1 MKNLINKSEIMK
13 YFKYLI
19 FTLPVLF
26 IIGCDLDEEPP
37 FLDET
42 IYTDAQSAQAARDG
56 IYQSLTTYNTQERRL
71 FITNLYSGLMFTGK
85 GGNRVN
91 TRDMSTLVSLK
102 PGYHMDA
109 SFLWQG
115 LYQAIARCNGAIANI
130 NTTSSPSSN
139 DQVTFND
146 VAGHAYFVRAWSYF
160 ELANLFGDV
169 PLWLELPSSG
179 NTNKALSTKS
189 EIFQQIISDATNA
202 ASLLNGNAGV
212 GYPKA
217 NAANMLLAKVYM
229 TIATNND
236 LQTSG
241 GSSEYWNLANQAAQ
255 SVYGQYSLVND
266 YGSLFT
272 VQGENSAES
281 IFELQI
287 SQDATNSQMGRNF
300 TPWKYKAGMHFGWFR
315 VSAFQHDKHL
325 KAYGGNT
332 NWNANNLSTYPDS
345 RYKATYLSQYQR
357 ADRTPPAGLVRVYP
371 HNPSRGRFAIA
382 HPYLFKW
389 TEKDKAHNNQFNSQ
403 NVVVYRYAELL
414 LMLAEISNELGN
426 GQQMTYLQPVLDRA
440 GVTARTQF
448 SQGQS
453 AFRDAIMDEYK
464 FELIGEGHDSWHVR
478 RRGVQYFVNKI
489 INPHNNSIGQ
499 KVGVGAKKY
508 AANLEVKFSTDPN
521 EIMKM
526 PIPLSEINTN
536 ELIN

>member
-345 RYKATYLSQYQR
+345 RYKATYLSEYQR

-489 INPHNNSIGQ
+489 LNPHNNSIGQ

>member
-1 MKNLINKSEIMK
+1 MKNLINKKEIMK

-19 FTLPVLF
+19 LALPISF
-26 IIGCDLDEEPP
+26 IMGCDLDEEPP

-42 IYTDAQSAQAARDG
+42 IYTNAQSAQAARDG

-71 FITNLYSGLMFTGK
+71 FITNLYSGVMSTGK

-91 TRDMSTLVSLK
+91 TRDLSTLVSLK

-109 SFLWQG
+109 DWLWTG
-115 LYQAIARCNGAIANI
+115 LYQTIARCNGAISNI
-130 NTTSSPSSN
+130 NTTASPSSN
-139 DQVTFND
+139 DEVVFND

-160 ELANLFGDV
+160 ELVNLFGDV
-169 PLWLELPSSG
+169 PLWLDLPSSD
-179 NTNKALSTKS
+179 NTNKALSSKS
-189 EIFQQIISDATNA
+189 DVVQQIISDASTA
-202 ASLLNGNAGV
+202 ASMLNGNAGI

-217 NAANMLLAKVYM
+217 HAANMLLAKVYM

-236 LQTSG
+236 LQVD
-241 GSSEYWNLANQAAQ
+241 GSSMDYWNLANQAAQ
-255 SVYGQYSLVND
+255 SAYGHYSLVND
-266 YGSLFT
+266 FGSLFT
-272 VQGENSAES
+272 VQGENSTES
-281 IFELQI
+281 MFELQI

-332 NWNANNLSTYPDS
+332 TWNANNLSTYPDS

-371 HNPSRGRFAIA
+371 HNPTRGRFAIA

-389 TEKDKAHNNQFNSQ
+389 AEKDKTHNNQFNSQ
-403 NVVVYRYAELL
+403 NIVVYRYAELL

-440 GVTARTQF
+440 GVTARPQF

-478 RRGVQYFVNKI
+478 RRGVQYFIDKTLS
-489 INPHNNSIGQ
+489 PHNNSFG
-499 KVGVGAKKY
+499 KRVGVGWKRYAK
-508 AANLEVKFSTDPN
+508 NLEVEFSTDPN
-521 EIMKM
+521 QIMQM
-526 PIPLSEINTN
+526 PIPISEVNTN

>member
-1 MKNLINKSEIMK
+1 MKNLINKKEIMK

-19 FTLPVLF
+19 LALPILF
-26 IIGCDLDEEPP
+26 IMGCDLDEEPP

-42 IYTDAQSAQAARDG
+42 IYTNAQSAQAARDG

-109 SFLWQG
+109 DWLWTG
-115 LYQAIARCNGAIANI
+115 LYQTIARCNGAISNI
-130 NTTSSPSSN
+130 NTTASPSSN
-139 DQVTFND
+139 DEVVFND

-160 ELANLFGDV
+160 ELVNLFGDV
-169 PLWLELPSSG
+169 PLWLELPSSD
-179 NTNKALSTKS
+179 NTNKALSSKS
-189 EIFQQIISDATNA
+189 DVVQQIISDASTA
-202 ASLLNGNAGV
+202 ASMLNGNAGI

-217 NAANMLLAKVYM
+217 HAANMLLAKVYM

-236 LQTSG
+236 LQVD
-241 GSSEYWNLANQAAQ
+241 GSSMDYWNLANQAAQ
-255 SVYGQYSLVND
+255 SAYGHYSLVND
-266 YGSLFT
+266 FGSLFT

-281 IFELQI
+281 MFELQI

-315 VSAFQHDKHL
+315 VTAFQHDKHL

-332 NWNANNLSTYPDS
+332 TWNANNLSTYPDS

-357 ADRTPPAGLVRVYP
+357 ADRTPPAGLVKVYP
-371 HNPSRGRFAIA
+371 HNPTRGRFAIA

-389 TEKDKAHNNQFNSQ
+389 AEKDKTHNNQFNSQ
-403 NVVVYRYAELL
+403 NIVVYRYAELL

-440 GVTARTQF
+440 GVTARPQF

-478 RRGVQYFVNKI
+478 RRGVQYFINKTLS
-489 INPHNNSIGQ
+489 PHNNSFG
-499 KVGVGAKKY
+499 KRVGVGWKRYAK
-508 AANLEVKFSTDPN
+508 NLEVEFSTDPN
-521 EIMKM
+521 QIMQM
-526 PIPLSEINTN
+526 PIPISEVNTN

>member
-332 NWNANNLSTYPDS
+332 ILNANNLSTYPDS

-489 INPHNNSIGQ
+489 LNPHNNSIGQ

>member
-109 SFLWQG
+109 SFVWQG

-189 EIFQQIISDATNA
+189 EVFQQIISDATNA

-357 ADRTPPAGLVRVYP
+357 SDRTPPAGQIRVYP

-489 INPHNNSIGQ
+489 LNPHNNSIGQ

>member
-1 MKNLINKSEIMK
+1 MKNLINKKEIMK

-19 FTLPVLF
+19 LALPILF
-26 IIGCDLDEEPP
+26 IMGCDLDEEPP

-42 IYTDAQSAQAARDG
+42 IYTNAQSAQA
-56 IYQSLTTYNTQERRL
+56 
-71 FITNLYSGLMFTGK
+71 
-85 GGNRVN
+85 
-91 TRDMSTLVSLK
+91 TLVSLK

-109 SFLWQG
+109 DWLWTG
-115 LYQAIARCNGAIANI
+115 LYQTIARCNGAISNI
-130 NTTSSPSSN
+130 NTTASPSSN
-139 DQVTFND
+139 DEVVFND

-160 ELANLFGDV
+160 ELVNLFGDV
-169 PLWLELPSSG
+169 PLWLDLPSSD
-179 NTNKALSTKS
+179 NTNKALSSKS
-189 EIFQQIISDATNA
+189 DVVQQIISDASTA
-202 ASLLNGNAGV
+202 ASMLNGNAGI

-217 NAANMLLAKVYM
+217 HAANMLLAKVYM

-236 LQTSG
+236 LQVD
-241 GSSEYWNLANQAAQ
+241 GSSMDYWNLANQAAQ
-255 SVYGQYSLVND
+255 SAYGHYSLVND
-266 YGSLFT
+266 FGSLFT
-272 VQGENSAES
+272 VQGENSTES
-281 IFELQI
+281 MFELQI

-332 NWNANNLSTYPDS
+332 TWNANNLSTYPDS

-371 HNPSRGRFAIA
+371 HNPTRGRFAIA

-389 TEKDKAHNNQFNSQ
+389 AEKDKTHNNQFNSQ
-403 NVVVYRYAELL
+403 NIVVYRYAELL

-440 GVTARTQF
+440 GVTARPQF

-453 AFRDAIMDEYK
+453 AFRDAIMDEY
-464 FELIGEGHDSWHVR
+464 HDSWHVR
-478 RRGVQYFVNKI
+478 RRGVQYFINKTLS
-489 INPHNNSIGQ
+489 PHNNSFG
-499 KVGVGAKKY
+499 KRVGVGWKRYAK
-508 AANLEVKFSTDPN
+508 NLEVEFSTDPN
-521 EIMKM
+521 QIMQM
-526 PIPLSEINTN
+526 PIPISEVNTN

>member
-1 MKNLINKSEIMK
+1 MKNLINKKEIMK

-19 FTLPVLF
+19 LALPILF
-26 IIGCDLDEEPP
+26 IMGCDLEEEPP

-42 IYTDAQSAQAARDG
+42 IYTNAQSAQAARDG

-109 SFLWQG
+109 DWLWTG
-115 LYQAIARCNGAIANI
+115 LYQTIARCNGAISNI
-130 NTTSSPSSN
+130 NTTASPSSN
-139 DQVTFND
+139 DEVVFND

-160 ELANLFGDV
+160 ELVNLFGDV
-169 PLWLELPSSG
+169 PLWLDLPSSD
-179 NTNKALSTKS
+179 NTNKELSSKS
-189 EIFQQIISDATNA
+189 DVIQQIISDASTA
-202 ASLLNGNAGV
+202 ASMLNGNAGI

-217 NAANMLLAKVYM
+217 HAASMLLAKVYM

-236 LQTSG
+236 LQVD
-241 GSSEYWNLANQAAQ
+241 GSSMDYWNLANQAAQ
-255 SVYGQYSLVND
+255 SAYGHYSLVND
-266 YGSLFT
+266 FGSLFT

-281 IFELQI
+281 MFELQI

-332 NWNANNLSTYPDS
+332 TWNANNLSTYPDS

-357 ADRTPPAGLVRVYP
+357 ADRTPPAGLVKVYP
-371 HNPSRGRFAIA
+371 HNPTRGRFAIA

-389 TEKDKAHNNQFNSQ
+389 AEKDKTHNNQFNSQ
-403 NVVVYRYAELL
+403 NIVVYRYAELL

-426 GQQMTYLQPVLDRA
+426 GQHMSYLQPVLDRA
-440 GVTARTQF
+440 GVTARSQF

-478 RRGVQYFVNKI
+478 RRGVQYFINKTLT
-489 INPHNNSIGQ
+489 PHNNSFG
-499 KVGVGAKKY
+499 KRVGVGWKKY
-508 AANLEVKFSTDPN
+508 AKNLEVEFSTDPN
-521 EIMKM
+521 QIMQM
-526 PIPLSEINTN
+526 PIPISEVNTN

>member
-109 SFLWQG
+109 SFVWQG

-189 EIFQQIISDATNA
+189 EVFQQIISDATNA

-345 RYKATYLSQYQR
+345 RYKATYLSEYQR
-357 ADRTPPAGLVRVYP
+357 SDRTPPAGLMRVYP

-426 GQQMTYLQPVLDRA
+426 GQQMTYLQPILDRA

-489 INPHNNSIGQ
+489 LNPHNNSIGQ
-499 KVGVGAKKY
+499 KVAVGAKKY

>member
-489 INPHNNSIGQ
+489 LNPHNNSIGQ

>member
-109 SFLWQG
+109 SFVWQG

-189 EIFQQIISDATNA
+189 EVFQQIISDATNA

-345 RYKATYLSQYQR
+345 RYKATYLSEYQR
-357 ADRTPPAGLVRVYP
+357 SDRTPPAGLMRVYP

-426 GQQMTYLQPVLDRA
+426 GQQMTYLQPILDRA

-489 INPHNNSIGQ
+489 LNPHNNSIGQ

>member
-345 RYKATYLSQYQR
+345 RYKATYLSEYQR

>member
-109 SFLWQG
+109 SFVWQG

-189 EIFQQIISDATNA
+189 EVFQQIISDATNA

-345 RYKATYLSQYQR
+345 RYKATYLSEYQR
-357 ADRTPPAGLVRVYP
+357 SDRTPPAGLIRVYP

-478 RRGVQYFVNKI
+478 RRGVQYFVNKTL
-489 INPHNNSIGQ
+489 NPHNNSIGQ

>member
-332 NWNANNLSTYPDS
+332 IWNANNLSTYPDS
-345 RYKATYLSQYQR
+345 RYKATYLSEYQR
-357 ADRTPPAGLVRVYP
+357 SDRTPPAGLIRVYP

-453 AFRDAIMDEYK
+453 VFRDAIMDEYK

-478 RRGVQYFVNKI
+478 RRGVQYFVNKTL
-489 INPHNNSIGQ
+489 NPHNNSIGQ
-499 KVGVGAKKY
+499 NVGVGAKKY

>member
-1 MKNLINKSEIMK
+1 MKNLINKKEIMK

-19 FTLPVLF
+19 LALPILF
-26 IIGCDLDEEPP
+26 IMGCDLDEEPP

-42 IYTDAQSAQAARDG
+42 IYTNAQSAQAARDG

-109 SFLWQG
+109 DWLWTG
-115 LYQAIARCNGAIANI
+115 LYQTIARCNGAISNI
-130 NTTSSPSSN
+130 NTTASPSSN
-139 DQVTFND
+139 DEVVFND
-146 VAGHAYFVRAWSYF
+146 VAGHAYFVRDWSYF
-160 ELANLFGDV
+160 ELVNLFGDV
-169 PLWLELPSSG
+169 PLWLELPSSN
-179 NTNKALSTKS
+179 NTNNALSTKS
-189 EIFQQIISDATNA
+189 DVVQQIISDASTA
-202 ASLLNGNAGV
+202 ASMLNGNAGI

-217 NAANMLLAKVYM
+217 HAANMLLAKVYM

-236 LQTSG
+236 LQVD
-241 GSSEYWNLANQAAQ
+241 GSSMDYWNLANQAAQ
-255 SVYGQYSLVND
+255 SAYGHYSLVND
-266 YGSLFT
+266 FGSLFT
-272 VQGENSAES
+272 VQGENSTES
-281 IFELQI
+281 MFELQI

-332 NWNANNLSTYPDS
+332 TWNANNLSTYPDS

-357 ADRTPPAGLVRVYP
+357 ADRTPPAGLVRVSP
-371 HNPSRGRFAIA
+371 HNPTRGRFAIA

-389 TEKDKAHNNQFNSQ
+389 AEKDKTHNNQFNSQ
-403 NVVVYRYAELL
+403 NIVVYRYAELL

-426 GQQMTYLQPVLDRA
+426 GQHMTYLQPVLDRA
-440 GVTARTQF
+440 GVTARPQF

-478 RRGVQYFVNKI
+478 RRGVQYFIDKTLS
-489 INPHNNSIGQ
+489 PHNNSFG
-499 KVGVGAKKY
+499 KRVGVGWKRYAK
-508 AANLEVKFSTDPN
+508 NLEVEFSTDPN
-521 EIMKM
+521 QIMQM
-526 PIPLSEINTN
+526 PIPISEVNTN

>member
-1 MKNLINKSEIMK
+1 MK
-13 YFKYLI
+13 YIKLLLI
-19 FTLPVLF
+19 LPLVF
-26 IIGCDLDEEPP
+26 FVSCDLDESPP
-37 FLDET
+37 FLDAT
-42 IYTDAQSAQAARDG
+42 LYQDVQSAEAARDG
-56 IYQSLTTYNTQERRL
+56 IYQALTSYDTQERRL
-71 FITNLYSGLMFTGK
+71 FIENLYSGIMFTRK
-85 GGNRVN
+85 GGARVT
-91 TRDMSTLVSLK
+91 TRDMSTLCSLK

-109 SFLWQG
+109 EAMWGG
-115 LYQAIARCNGAIANI
+115 LYQAIARANGAIAAI
-130 NTTSSPSSN
+130 NTVSSPSN
-139 DQVTFND
+139 TDELAFND

-160 ELANLFGDV
+160 ELVNLFGDV
-169 PLWLELPSSG
+169 PLWLDLPSSD
-179 NTNKALSTKS
+179 NTNKALSSKS
-189 EIFQQIISDATNA
+189 DVIQQIISDASTA
-202 ASLLNGNAGV
+202 ASMLNGNAGM

-217 NAANMLLAKVYM
+217 HAASMLLAKVYM

-236 LQTSG
+236 LQVD
-241 GSSEYWNLANQAAQ
+241 GSSMDYWNLANQAAQ
-255 SVYGQYSLVND
+255 SAYGHYSLVND
-266 YGSLFT
+266 FGSLFT

-281 IFELQI
+281 MFELQI

-332 NWNANNLSTYPDS
+332 TWNANNLSTYPDS

-357 ADRTPPAGLVRVYP
+357 ADRTPPAGLVKVYP
-371 HNPSRGRFAIA
+371 HNPTRGRFAIA

-389 TEKDKAHNNQFNSQ
+389 AEKDKTHNNQFNSQ
-403 NVVVYRYAELL
+403 NIVVYRYAELL

-440 GVTARTQF
+440 GVSARSQF

-478 RRGVQYFVNKI
+478 RRGVQYFINKTLG
-489 INPHNNSIGQ
+489 PHNNSFGK
-499 KVGVGAKKY
+499 KVGVGWKKY
-508 AANLEVKFSTDPN
+508 AKNLEVEFSTDPN
-521 EIMKM
+521 QIMQM
-526 PIPLSEINTN
+526 PIPISEVNTN

>member
-1 MKNLINKSEIMK
+1 MKNLINKKEIMK

-19 FTLPVLF
+19 LALPILF
-26 IIGCDLDEEPP
+26 IMGCDLEEEPP

-42 IYTDAQSAQAARDG
+42 IYTNAQSAQAARDG

-109 SFLWQG
+109 DWLWTG
-115 LYQAIARCNGAIANI
+115 LYQTIARCNGAISNI
-130 NTTSSPSSN
+130 NTTASPSSN
-139 DQVTFND
+139 DEVVFND

-160 ELANLFGDV
+160 ELVNLFGDV
-169 PLWLELPSSG
+169 PLWLDLPSSD
-179 NTNKALSTKS
+179 NTNKALSSKS
-189 EIFQQIISDATNA
+189 DVVQQIISDASIA
-202 ASLLNGNAGV
+202 ASMLNGNAGI

-217 NAANMLLAKVYM
+217 HAASMLLAKVYM

-236 LQTSG
+236 LQVD
-241 GSSEYWNLANQAAQ
+241 GSSMDYWNLANQAAQ
-255 SVYGQYSLVND
+255 SAYGHYSLVND
-266 YGSLFT
+266 FGSLFT

-281 IFELQI
+281 MFELQI

-332 NWNANNLSTYPDS
+332 TWNANNLSTYPDS
-345 RYKATYLSQYQR
+345 RYKSTYLSQYQR
-357 ADRTPPAGLVRVYP
+357 ADRTPPAGLVKVYP
-371 HNPSRGRFAIA
+371 HNPTRGRFGIA

-389 TEKDKAHNNQFNSQ
+389 AEKDKTHNNQFNSQ
-403 NVVVYRYAELL
+403 NIVVYRYAELL

-440 GVTARTQF
+440 GVTARPQF

-478 RRGVQYFVNKI
+478 RRGVQYFINKTLT
-489 INPHNNSIGQ
+489 PHNNSFG
-499 KVGVGAKKY
+499 KRVGVGWKRYAK
-508 AANLEVKFSTDPN
+508 NLEVEFSTDPN
-521 EIMKM
+521 QIMKM
-526 PIPLSEINTN
+526 PIPISEVNTN

>member
-109 SFLWQG
+109 SFVWQG

-189 EIFQQIISDATNA
+189 EVFQQIISDATNA

-357 ADRTPPAGLVRVYP
+357 SDRTPPAGLIRVYP

-489 INPHNNSIGQ
+489 LNPHNNSIGQ

>member
-42 IYTDAQSAQAARDG
+42 NYTDAQSAQAARDG

-109 SFLWQG
+109 SFVWQG

-189 EIFQQIISDATNA
+189 EVFQQIISDATNA

-345 RYKATYLSQYQR
+345 RYKATYLSEYQR
-357 ADRTPPAGLVRVYP
+357 SDRTPPAGLMRVYP

-426 GQQMTYLQPVLDRA
+426 GQQMTYLQPILDRA

-489 INPHNNSIGQ
+489 LNPHNNSIGQ
-499 KVGVGAKKY
+499 KVAVGAKKY

>member
-332 NWNANNLSTYPDS
+332 IWNANNLSTYPDS

-489 INPHNNSIGQ
+489 LNPHNNSIGQ

>member
-1 MKNLINKSEIMK
+1 MKNLLNKTFIIR

-19 FTLPVLF
+19 FTLPILF
-26 IIGCDLDEEPP
+26 FIGCDLEEEPP

-42 IYTDAQSAQAARDG
+42 IYTDSQSAQAARDG
-56 IYQSLTTYNTQERRL
+56 IYQALTTYNTQERRL

-109 SFLWQG
+109 SAVWGG
-115 LYQAIARCNGAIANI
+115 LYQAIARCNGAISNI
-130 NTTSSPSSN
+130 ETVATPSSN
-139 DQVTFND
+139 DQVVFND

-179 NTNKALSTKS
+179 NTNKAVSSKS
-189 EIFQQIISDATNA
+189 DVYQQIISDASTA

-217 NAANMLLAKVYM
+217 HAANMLLAKVYM
-229 TIATNND
+229 TMATNAD
-236 LQTSG
+236 LQTD
-241 GSSEYWNLANQAAQ
+241 GSAMDYWTMANQAAQ
-255 SVYGQYSLVND
+255 SAYGQYSLVND
-266 YGSLFT
+266 FSSLFT
-272 VQGENSAES
+272 VQGENSSES

-315 VSAFQHDKHL
+315 VTAFQHDKHL
-325 KAYGGNT
+325 KTYGGNT
-332 NWNANNLSTYPDS
+332 TWNANNLDTFPDS
-345 RYKATYLSQYQR
+345 RYKATYLSQYYR

-389 TEKDKAHNNQFNSQ
+389 TEKDKSHNNQFNSQ
-403 NVVVYRYAELL
+403 NIVVYRYAELL
-414 LMLAEISNELGN
+414 LMLAEIANELGN
-426 GQQMTYLQPVLDRA
+426 GQEMTYLQPVLDRA
-440 GVTARTQF
+440 GVAARPEF
-448 SQGQS
+448 SQGKV

-478 RRGVQYFVNKI
+478 RRGIQYFKDKTLT
-489 INPHNNSIGQ
+489 PHNSSFGK

-508 AANLEVKFSTDPN
+508 AKNLEVEFSTDPN
-521 EIMKM
+521 QIMHM
-526 PIPLSEINTN
+526 PIPLNEINTN

>member
-1 MKNLINKSEIMK
+1 MKNLINKKEIMK

-19 FTLPVLF
+19 LALPILF
-26 IIGCDLDEEPP
+26 IMGCDLEEEPP

-42 IYTDAQSAQAARDG
+42 IYTNAQSAQAARDG

-109 SFLWQG
+109 DWLWTG
-115 LYQAIARCNGAIANI
+115 LYQTIARCNGAISNI
-130 NTTSSPSSN
+130 NTTASPSSN
-139 DQVTFND
+139 DEVVFND

-160 ELANLFGDV
+160 ELVNLFGDV
-169 PLWLELPSSG
+169 PLWLDLPSSD
-179 NTNKALSTKS
+179 NTNKELSSKS
-189 EIFQQIISDATNA
+189 DVIQQIISDASTA
-202 ASLLNGNAGV
+202 ASMLNGNAGI

-217 NAANMLLAKVYM
+217 HAASMLLAKVYM

-236 LQTSG
+236 LQVD
-241 GSSEYWNLANQAAQ
+241 GSSMDYWNLANQAAQ
-255 SVYGQYSLVND
+255 SAYGHYSLVND
-266 YGSLFT
+266 FGSLFT

-281 IFELQI
+281 MFELQI

-332 NWNANNLSTYPDS
+332 TWNANNLSTYPDS

-357 ADRTPPAGLVRVYP
+357 ADRTPPAGLVKVYP
-371 HNPSRGRFAIA
+371 HNPTRGRFAIA

-389 TEKDKAHNNQFNSQ
+389 AEKDKTHNNQFNSQ
-403 NVVVYRYAELL
+403 NIVVYRYAELL

-426 GQQMTYLQPVLDRA
+426 GQQMSYLQPVLDRA
-440 GVTARTQF
+440 GVTARSQF

-478 RRGVQYFVNKI
+478 RRGVQYFINKTLT
-489 INPHNNSIGQ
+489 PHNNSFG
-499 KVGVGAKKY
+499 KRVGVGWKKY
-508 AANLEVKFSTDPN
+508 AKNLEVEFSTDPN
-521 EIMKM
+521 QIMQM
-526 PIPLSEINTN
+526 PIPISEVNTN
-536 ELIN
+536 EFIN

>member
-19 FTLPVLF
+19 FILPVLF

-109 SFLWQG
+109 SFVWQG

-189 EIFQQIISDATNA
+189 EVFQQIISDATNA

-345 RYKATYLSQYQR
+345 RYKATYLSEYQR
-357 ADRTPPAGLVRVYP
+357 SDRTPPAGLMRVYP

-426 GQQMTYLQPVLDRA
+426 GQQMTYLQPILDRA

-489 INPHNNSIGQ
+489 LNPHNNSIGQ
-499 KVGVGAKKY
+499 KVAVGAKKY

>member
-332 NWNANNLSTYPDS
+332 IWNANNLSTYPDS
-345 RYKATYLSQYQR
+345 RYKATYLSEYQR

-489 INPHNNSIGQ
+489 LNPHNNSIGQ

>member
-1 MKNLINKSEIMK
+1 MKNLINKKEIMK

-19 FTLPVLF
+19 LALPILF
-26 IIGCDLDEEPP
+26 IMGCDLEEEPP

-42 IYTDAQSAQAARDG
+42 IYTNAQSAQAARDG

-109 SFLWQG
+109 DWLWTG
-115 LYQAIARCNGAIANI
+115 LYQTIARCNGAISNI
-130 NTTSSPSSN
+130 NTTASPSSN
-139 DQVTFND
+139 DEVVFND

-160 ELANLFGDV
+160 ELVNLFGDV
-169 PLWLELPSSG
+169 PLWLDLPSSD
-179 NTNKALSTKS
+179 NTNKELSSKS
-189 EIFQQIISDATNA
+189 DVIQQIISDASTA
-202 ASLLNGNAGV
+202 ASMLNGNAGI

-217 NAANMLLAKVYM
+217 HAASMLLAKVYM

-236 LQTSG
+236 LQVD
-241 GSSEYWNLANQAAQ
+241 GSSMDYWNLANQAAQ
-255 SVYGQYSLVND
+255 SAYGHYSLVND
-266 YGSLFT
+266 FGSLFT

-281 IFELQI
+281 MFELQI

-332 NWNANNLSTYPDS
+332 TWNANNLSTYPDS

-357 ADRTPPAGLVRVYP
+357 ADRTPPAGLVKVYP
-371 HNPSRGRFAIA
+371 HNPTRGRFAIA

-389 TEKDKAHNNQFNSQ
+389 AEKDKTHNNQFNSQ
-403 NVVVYRYAELL
+403 NIVVYRYAELL

-426 GQQMTYLQPVLDRA
+426 GQQMSYLQPVLDRA
-440 GVTARTQF
+440 GVTARSQF

-478 RRGVQYFVNKI
+478 RRGVQYFINKTLT
-489 INPHNNSIGQ
+489 PHNNSFG
-499 KVGVGAKKY
+499 KRVGVGWKKY
-508 AANLEVKFSTDPN
+508 AKNLEVEFSTDPN
-521 EIMKM
+521 QIMQM
-526 PIPLSEINTN
+526 PIPISEVNTN